1 MAFSLNRAQL
11 IGNVTRPPEVRMAG
25 AHKVASFSIATN
37 RSWKDQSGQ
46 RKDKAEFHNIV
57 AWSKLAEICELYL
70 KKGTKVY
77 IEGRMQTRDWEG
89 EDGVK
94 RYRTEIVAE
103 NLIMLGSKGEGSPAE
118 ATQSEESAPDFS
130 SDRPQKS
137 IKTTKKPAAVQ
148 QEEKEEEVSIDDLPF

>member
-1 MAFSLNRAQL
+1 
-11 IGNVTRPPEVRMAG
+11 MAG

-103 NLIMLGSKGEGSPAE
+103 NLIMLDKKG
-118 ATQSEESAPDFS
+118 ESAPGASGAAPSSDEAPNFS

-137 IKTTKKPAAVQ
+137 IKPGKKPAAAEQ
-148 QEEKEEEVSIDDLPF
+148 TEKEEEISIDDLPF